1 MKLEILH
8 VAACPNVAVLQDRL
22 AVATSG
28 LRDVDMFLRLV
39 EDPEVAAQL
48 GMRGSPTLLVDGTD
62 PFADPAEPP
71 SVSCRLYRGPDGSV
85 GGAPSVE
92 ALRALLAAKD
102 PACE

>member
-8 VAACPNVAVLQDRL
+8 VADCPNVAVLQDRL
-22 AVATSG
+22 AVVTAG
-28 LRDVDMFLRLV
+28 RPDVDMFLRLV

-48 GMRGSPTLLVDGTD
+48 GMRGSPTVLVDGAD

-71 SVSCRLYRGPDGSV
+71 SISCRLYRGPDGSV

-92 ALRALLAAKD
+92 ALRALLGSAPRA
-102 PACE
+102 